1 MEVDYLYQIGDNIV
15 YPMHGAGVIE
25 AIEEKEIQ
33 GQKHRYFVIKMPSSN
48 MQVMIPIDKVLK
60 SGIRSVADLHTLKTV
75 LVMFDQGEV
84 DRSLSWKQRYQ
95 MNMEKMRSGK
105 IRDGAEVIRDLTR
118 INKEKTLNS
127 SEKQMLDSAKKIF
140 ISELGLIKRMNE
152 NQSFELL
159 NDTIERFEISS

>member
-1 MEVDYLYQIGDNIV
+1 VDYLYQIGDNIV

-60 SGIRSVADLHTLKTV
+60 SGIRSIADFPTLSAV
-75 LVMFDQGEV
+75 LLMFDQGEV

-95 MNMEKMRSGK
+95 MNMEKMRTGK
-105 IRDGAEVIRDLTR
+105 IKDGAEVIRDLTQ

-140 ISELGLIKRMNE
+140 ISELGLIRRMNE
-152 NQSFELL
+152 NQCFEQL
-159 NDTIERFEISS
+159 NDTIERYEISS